1 MEKSVLMQL
10 GLVEETA
17 ERVAQAMEGYISP
30 EEAGALRERIAELEN
45 EIAEQE
51 REHGQQMH
59 RLRLENAMEL
69 ALRAAGARNMRAV
82 RALIDE
88 EKLKICED
96 GSVEGLQEQVSE
108 LMCSA
113 DSEFLFERKKLR
125 GVILGEDMTE
135 GYEERMGLE
144 GMSYD
149 ELCSYFEK

>member
-30 EEAGALRERIAELEN
+30 EEADALRERIGELEA

-51 REHGQQMH
+51 REHGQQMR
-59 RLRLENAMEL
+59 RLRLECAMEL

-88 EKLKICED
+88 DALKVCED

-135 GYEERMGLE
+135 GYEERIGLE